1 MEALVCETAGAHG
14 LSTTVSV
21 FRISQAIIHHTI
33 ILTDCFNYCLVETLS
48 DLKSKAI
55 TLQFLTKDE

>member
-21 FRISQAIIHHTI
+21 FRFSKAIIHHII
-33 ILTDCFNYCLVETLS
+33 ILINCFNYCLVETLS

-55 TLQFLTKDE
+55 TLQLLAKDE